1 MNASFVLQTLQTS
14 ADGGSGLMF
23 AGKPPILEGVHIAVV
38 ISRFSGTSA
47 RPTISSG
54 VSDFSTII

>member
-1 MNASFVLQTLQTS
+1 VSFVLQTPQTS
-14 ADGGSGLMF
+14 AAGGRGLMF
-23 AGKPPILEGVHIAVV
+23 AGRPPILDGVNMAEV
-38 ISRFSGTSA
+38 IRRFSGTSA